1 MVENNTSNQTTTF
14 KFKYLKGAFKIGR
27 PKKFERKDVFF
38 LCIDDVICGS
48 RPSQYS
54 LWANGSYVFSN
65 TVIPHL
71 ETLLLLNLSIS
82 RHRNALGCV
91 YCCSSFVPSRKR
103 PVLYPDINKLPAISC
118 VPGSISHKLYCTLSR
133 CITMSLLRLIKIL
146 SIFL

>member
-1 MVENNTSNQTTTF
+1 M
-14 KFKYLKGAFKIGR
+14 GR

-65 TVIPHL
+65 TVIPRL
-71 ETLLLLNLSIS
+71 ETLLVPFKIMPSI
-82 RHRNALGCV
+82 RRLRNALVHV
-91 YCCSSFVPSRKR
+91 YCCLRLVSSRKT
-103 PVLYPDINKLPAISC
+103 PILYPDINKLPAISC

-133 CITMSLLRLIKIL
+133 CITIESIKTYKNTVN
-146 SIFL
+146 FLVVMYS